1 MKAAHPTPEHCD
13 LLVVGS
19 GAGALSAAVTAAHL
33 GLKVIVVEKD
43 PQYGGTTAWSG
54 GWMWVPRNPLAVEAG
69 LLERIDKPLSY
80 LRRELGEKF
89 DESRALAFLT
99 NGPRMVEFFR
109 KNTAL
114 QFIDGNTIP
123 DFHGHTINA
132 ATGGR
137 SICAAPFD
145 ARQLGER
152 LHDLKP
158 PLHETTLWSM
168 GIASGAELRHFLNA
182 LHKPASFWYVTK
194 LVLRHWR
201 DLLVHRRG
209 TRLVNGNALI
219 GGLAKSAFDW
229 GVDIRVNSPALRLL
243 QEGSRVTGAVI
254 QTPQGE
260 ANIHARCGVVLA
272 TGGFPHDPKR
282 KQQLLPHAPTGHE
295 HWSAGNRGN
304 TGDGLRLGESAG
316 GVVAGDLVQAAALAP
331 VSLVPRQDGSV
342 AHFPHLIER
351 AKPGLIAVTA
361 QGQRFANEANSYH
374 DFMQDLLAAT
384 PAGHKPEAWLVCDHA
399 FIRYYGLGAV
409 KPAPMPLGPWLKNG
423 YLKRGHSLADLAQ
436 ACGIDAKTLQATVQR
451 YNTLTQDGK
460 DRDFGKGETPY
471 NRIQGDAI
479 KATRRGLRN
488 PCMGPIEQGP
498 FYAVKVVMGSLGT
511 FAGLRV
517 NDHAQV
523 IDAQGQAIPGLYAG
537 GNDLSSMM
545 GGHYP
550 AGGITLGPAM
560 TFGFIAAHHAA
571 GRDLDNS
578 PLMTNTVS
586 SPAQTLSSQDSNT
599 LSPRTRS
606 GVHARTPLDAGSKSG
621 MTAPLHLHQKAH
633 TMYYELATMTL
644 PFGTAGQAASYVQA
658 FATAPQAQ
666 GELLG
671 CWFTDIGVLNQ
682 MIVLRGFATLDA
694 LQAERDRTQQ
704 SARPESGN
712 GPWGPFGCG
721 EIYQSLEQH
730 SYKGFPWMKPVRPS
744 AESGIT
750 GPVYE
755 IRTYGIK
762 TGGVQPTIDLWEQYV
777 PARNKLSPC
786 VVAMVALDGP
796 LRFTNI
802 WAYDSL
808 NARSQIRG
816 EAVAQGIWP
825 PKGGPAHLTTN
836 MVSTIAMP
844 TAVSPLK

>member
-1 MKAAHPTPEHCD
+1 MNAASPTPEHCD
-13 LLVVGS
+13 LLVIGS

-69 LLERIDKPLSY
+69 LLERVEKPLSY

-89 DESRALAFLT
+89 DESRALAFLN

-109 KNTAL
+109 RHTAL
-114 QFIDGNTIP
+114 QFIDGNAIP
-123 DFHGHTINA
+123 DFHGHTPDA
-132 ATGGR
+132 ALGGR

-145 ARQLGER
+145 ARQLGAR

-158 PLHETTLWSM
+158 PLKETTLWGM

-182 LHKPASFWYVTK
+182 LHQPASFWYVTK
-194 LVLRHWR
+194 RVLRHWR

-219 GGLAKSAFDW
+219 GGLAKSAFDL
-229 GVDIRVNSPALRLL
+229 GVDIRMNSPAVRLL
-243 QEGSRVTGAVI
+243 QSGGRVTGAVVK
-254 QTPQGE
+254 TAQGE
-260 ANIHARCGVVLA
+260 QSIQARCGVVLA
-272 TGGFPHDPKR
+272 TGGFPHDPAR

-316 GVVAGDLVQAAALAP
+316 GVVANDLVQAAALAP
-331 VSLVPRQDGSV
+331 VSLVLRKDGSV

-361 QGQRFANEANSYH
+361 KGERFTNEANSYH
-374 DFMQDLLAAT
+374 DFMQGLLAAT
-384 PAGHKPEAWLVCDHA
+384 PAGQAPEAWLVCDHA

-423 YLKRGHSLADLAQ
+423 YLQRGETLAELGD
-436 ACGIDAKTLQATVQR
+436 ACGINAQALQATVQR
-451 YNTLTQDGK
+451 YNALAQDGK

-479 KATRRGLRN
+479 NATRRGLRN
-488 PCMGPIEQGP
+488 PCMGPIESGP

-571 GRDLDNS
+571 GRD
-578 PLMTNTVS
+578 
-586 SPAQTLSSQDSNT
+586 PAATCEYPISKNPTD
-599 LSPRTRS
+599 
-606 GVHARTPLDAGSKSG
+606 TPKEN
-621 MTAPLHLHQKAH
+621 

-644 PFGTAGQAASYVQA
+644 PFGTAGQAATHVQA
-658 FATAPQAQ
+658 FATAPEAQ

-671 CWFTDIGVLNQ
+671 CWFTDIGQLNQ
-682 MIVLRGFATLDA
+682 LVVLRGFATLEA
-694 LQAERDRTQQ
+694 LQAERERTQQ
-704 SARPESGN
+704 STRPETGD

-721 EIYQSLEQH
+721 DIFQSLEQH

-777 PARNKLSPC
+777 PARDKLSPC

-825 PKGGPAHLTTN
+825 PKGGPAHLTTH

>member
-1 MKAAHPTPEHCD
+1 MTTTTPPDNTCD

-33 GLKVIVVEKD
+33 GLQVIVVEKD
-43 PQYGGTTAWSG
+43 PHYGGTTAWSG
-54 GWMWVPRNPLAVEAG
+54 GWMWVPRNPLAIEAG
-69 LLERIDKPLSY
+69 LFERIDKPLSY
-80 LRRELGEKF
+80 LRRELGEQF
-89 DESRALAFLT
+89 DESRARTFLD
-99 NGPRMVEFFR
+99 NAPRMVEFFR

-114 QFIDGNTIP
+114 QFIDGNAIP
-123 DFHGHTINA
+123 DFHGQTPDA

-137 SICAAPFD
+137 SVCAAPFD
-145 ARQLGER
+145 ARQLGPH
-152 LHDLKP
+152 LHELKA
-158 PLHETTLWSM
+158 PLRETTLWGM

-182 LHKPASFWYVTK
+182 LHQPASFWYVSK
-194 LVLRHWR
+194 LLLRHAK
-201 DLLVHRRG
+201 DLLVHGRG

-219 GGLAKSAFDW
+219 GALAQSAFDL
-229 GVDIRVNSPALRLL
+229 GVQIRVNSPAVRLL
-243 QEGSRVTGAVI
+243 QSDGRVTGAVVQGPTGEMAI
-254 QTPQGE
+254 Q
-260 ANIHARCGVVLA
+260 ARCGVVLA
-272 TGGFPHDPKR
+272 TGGFPHDPVR
-282 KQQLLPHAPTGHE
+282 KQQLLPHAPSGHE
-295 HWSAGNRGN
+295 HWSAGNRSN
-304 TGDGLRLGESAG
+304 TGDGLRLGEWAG
-316 GVVAGDLVQAAALAP
+316 GVVADDLVQAAALAP
-331 VSLVPRQDGSV
+331 VSLVPRANPGAQGHT

-361 QGQRFANEANSYH
+361 QGVRFTNEANSYH
-374 DFMQDLLAAT
+374 DFMQGLLAAT
-384 PAGHKPEAWLVCDHA
+384 PKGQTPEAWLVCDHA

-409 KPAPMPLGPWLKNG
+409 KPAPMPLGRWLKNG
-423 YLKRGHSLADLAQ
+423 YLKRGHSIAELAQ
-436 ACGIDAKTLQATVQR
+436 ACGINAPALQATVQR
-451 YNTLTQDGK
+451 YNALSQDGK

-479 KATRRGLRN
+479 NATRRGLRN
-488 PCMGPIEQGP
+488 PCMGPIEKGP

-523 IDAQGQAIPGLYAG
+523 VNAQGQAIPGLYAG

-571 GRDLDNS
+571 GRD
-578 PLMTNTVS
+578 
-586 SPAQTLSSQDSNT
+586 PAATCEYPIPPTSCDT
-599 LSPRTRS
+599 TKE
-606 GVHARTPLDAGSKSG
+606 TP
-621 MTAPLHLHQKAH
+621 
-633 TMYYELATMTL
+633 MYYELATMTL
-644 PFGTAGQAASYVQA
+644 PFGTAGQAATNVQA
-658 FATAPQAQ
+658 YASSADAQ

-671 CWFTDIGVLNQ
+671 CWFTDIGQLNQ
-682 MIVLRGFATLDA
+682 MVVLRGFATLDA
-694 LQAERDRTQQ
+694 LRFERERTQK
-704 SARPESGN
+704 STS
-712 GPWGPFGCG
+712 PFGCG
-721 EIYQSLEQH
+721 EIFQSLEQH
-730 SYKGFPWMKPVRPS
+730 SYQGFPWMKPVRPS

-777 PARNKLSPC
+777 PARDKLSPC

>member
-1 MKAAHPTPEHCD
+1 MSTHTTPDNSCD
-13 LLVVGS
+13 LLVIGS
-19 GAGALSAAVTAAHL
+19 GAGALSAAVSAAHL

-69 LLERIDKPLSY
+69 LLERIEKPLSY
-80 LRRELGEKF
+80 LRRELGDKF
-89 DESRALAFLT
+89 DESRALAFLN

-109 KNTAL
+109 RHTAL
-114 QFIDGNTIP
+114 QFIDGNAIP
-123 DFHGHTINA
+123 DFHGHTPDA
-132 ATGGR
+132 ALGGR

-145 ARQLGER
+145 ARQLGAR

-158 PLHETTLWSM
+158 PLKETTLWGM

-209 TRLVNGNALI
+209 TRLVNGNALV
-219 GGLAKSAFDW
+219 GGLAKSAFDL
-229 GVDIRVNSPALRLL
+229 GVQIRVNSPAVRLL
-243 QEGSRVTGAVI
+243 QNGDRVTGAVV
-254 QTPQGE
+254 QTPDGE
-260 ANIHARCGVVLA
+260 QSIHARCGVVLA
-272 TGGFPHDPKR
+272 TGGFPHDPTR

-295 HWSAGNRGN
+295 HWSAGSRGN

-316 GVVAGDLVQAAALAP
+316 GVVANDLVQAAALAP
-331 VSLVPRQDGSV
+331 VSLVPRKNPGSEDSKGSL

-361 QGQRFANEANSYH
+361 QGERFTNEANSYH
-374 DFMQDLLAAT
+374 DFMQGLLAAT
-384 PAGHKPEAWLVCDHA
+384 PAGQAPQAWLVCDHA

-423 YLKRGHSLADLAQ
+423 YLKRGQTLAELTQ
-436 ACGIDAKTLQATVQR
+436 VCGIDAQGLQATVQR
-451 YNTLTQDGK
+451 YNTLAQDGK

-479 KATRRGLRN
+479 NATRRGLRN
-488 PCMGPIEQGP
+488 PCMGPIESGP

-523 IDAQGQAIPGLYAG
+523 VDTQGQAIPGLYAG

-571 GRDLDNS
+571 GRD
-578 PLMTNTVS
+578 
-586 SPAQTLSSQDSNT
+586 PAATCEYPISNT
-599 LSPRTRS
+599 STD
-606 GVHARTPLDAGSKSG
+606 TSKD
-621 MTAPLHLHQKAH
+621 H

-644 PFGTAGQAASYVQA
+644 PFGTAGQAATNVQA
-658 FATAPQAQ
+658 FATAPEAQ

-694 LQAERDRTQQ
+694 LQAERERTQKHT
-704 SARPESGN
+704 N
-712 GPWGPFGCG
+712 PFGCG
-721 EIYQSLEQH
+721 EIFQTLEQH

-744 AESGIT
+744 AESGIS

-777 PARNKLSPC
+777 PARDKLSPC

-808 NARSQIRG
+808 NARSQIRS

-836 MVSTIAMP
+836 MVSTMAMP

>member
-1 MKAAHPTPEHCD
+1 MPSNANPDNSCD
-13 LLVVGS
+13 LLVIGS
-19 GAGALSAAVTAAHL
+19 GAGALSTAVTAAHL

-43 PQYGGTTAWSG
+43 AQYGGTTAWSG
-54 GWMWVPRNPLAVEAG
+54 GWMWVPRNPLAIEAG
-69 LLERIDKPLSY
+69 LVERIEKPLAY

-89 DESRALAFLT
+89 DESRALVFLN

-109 KNTAL
+109 HHTAL
-114 QFIDGNTIP
+114 QFIDGNAIP
-123 DFHGHTINA
+123 DFHGQTPDA
-132 ATGGR
+132 ALGGR

-145 ARQLGER
+145 ASKLGAR

-158 PLHETTLWSM
+158 PLHETTLWGM
-168 GIASGAELRHFLNA
+168 GIAAGAEMRHFLNA

-194 LVLRHWR
+194 LLLRYGR

-219 GGLAKSAFDW
+219 GGLAKSAFNL
-229 GVDIRVNSPALRLL
+229 GVDIRVNSPAVRLL
-243 QEGSRVTGAVI
+243 QSQDRVTGAVV
-254 QTPQGE
+254 QTPQG
-260 ANIHARCGVVLA
+260 AVNIQARCGVVLA
-272 TGGFPHDPKR
+272 TGGFPHDPAR

-295 HWSAGNRGN
+295 HWSAGNWGN

-316 GVVAGDLVQAAALAP
+316 GIVAGDLVQAAALAP
-331 VSLVPRQDGSV
+331 VSLVPRADGSV

-374 DFMQDLLAAT
+374 DFVQDLLAAV
-384 PAGHKPEAWLVCDHA
+384 PAGQAPEAWLVCDHQ

-409 KPAPMPLGPWLKNG
+409 KPAPMRLGPWLKNS
-423 YLKRGHSLADLAQ
+423 YLRRGQTLGELAEACDINAQ
-436 ACGIDAKTLQATVQR
+436 GLKATVQR
-451 YNTLTQDGK
+451 YIALAQDGK
-460 DRDFGKGETPY
+460 DRDFGKGETAY

-479 KATRRGLRN
+479 NAKRRGLRN
-488 PCMGPIEQGP
+488 PCMGPIESGP

-517 NDHAQV
+517 NNHAQV
-523 IDAQGQAIPGLYAG
+523 IDAQGQAIPGLYAA

-571 GRDLDNS
+571 GRD
-578 PLMTNTVS
+578 
-586 SPAQTLSSQDSNT
+586 PATTCDYPISKTLTD
-599 LSPRTRS
+599 
-606 GVHARTPLDAGSKSG
+606 TP
-621 MTAPLHLHQKAH
+621 KAN

-644 PFGTAGQAASYVQA
+644 PFGTAGQAATNVQA
-658 FATAPQAQ
+658 FATAPDAL

-694 LQAERDRTQQ
+694 LQAERERTQQ
-704 SARPESGN
+704 SAS
-712 GPWGPFGCG
+712 PFGCG
-721 EIYQSLEQH
+721 EIYQTLEQH

-744 AESGIT
+744 FESGIT

-755 IRTYGIK
+755 IRSYGIK
-762 TGGVQPTIDLWEQYV
+762 TGSVQPTIDLWEQYV
-777 PARNKLSPC
+777 PARDKLSPC

-808 NARSQIRG
+808 NARSQIRA

-836 MVSTIAMP
+836 MVSTMAMP

>member
-1 MKAAHPTPEHCD
+1 MSMPSTTPPDNSCD
-13 LLVVGS
+13 LLVIGS

-69 LLERIDKPLSY
+69 LLERIEKPLSY
-80 LRRELGEKF
+80 LRRELGDKF
-89 DESRALAFLT
+89 DESRALAFLN

-109 KNTAL
+109 RHTAL
-114 QFIDGNTIP
+114 QFIDGNAIP
-123 DFHGHTINA
+123 DFHGHTPDA
-132 ATGGR
+132 ALGGR

-145 ARQLGER
+145 ARQLGTR

-158 PLHETTLWSM
+158 PLAETTLWGM

-209 TRLVNGNALI
+209 TRLVNGNALV
-219 GGLAKSAFDW
+219 GGLAQSAFNL
-229 GVDIRVNSPALRLL
+229 GVQIRVNSPAVRLL
-243 QEGSRVTGAVI
+243 QSSDRVTGAVV

-260 ANIHARCGVVLA
+260 QSIHARCGVVLA
-272 TGGFPHDPKR
+272 TGGFPHDPAR

-295 HWSAGNRGN
+295 HWSAGSRGN

-316 GVVAGDLVQAAALAP
+316 GVVANDLVQAAALAP
-331 VSLVPRQDGSV
+331 VSLVPRHDGSL

-361 QGQRFANEANSYH
+361 QGLRFTNEANSYH
-374 DFMQDLLAAT
+374 DFMQGLLAAT
-384 PAGHKPEAWLVCDHA
+384 PAGQAPQAWLVCDHA

-423 YLKRGHSLADLAQ
+423 YLRRGQTLAELAQ
-436 ACGIDAKTLQATVQR
+436 ACGINAQGLQATVQR
-451 YNTLTQDGK
+451 YNALAQDGK

-479 KATRRGLRN
+479 NATRRGLRN
-488 PCMGPIEQGP
+488 PCMGPIERGP

-523 IDAQGQAIPGLYAG
+523 IDAQGRAIPGLYAG

-571 GRDLDNS
+571 GRD
-578 PLMTNTVS
+578 PAATCEFPIPNTS
-586 SPAQTLSSQDSNT
+586 TDT
-599 LSPRTRS
+599 
-606 GVHARTPLDAGSKSG
+606 SKD
-621 MTAPLHLHQKAH
+621 H

-644 PFGTAGQAASYVQA
+644 PFGTAGQAATNVQA
-658 FATAPQAQ
+658 FASAPEAQ

-694 LQAERDRTQQ
+694 LQAERERTQQ
-704 SARPESGN
+704 SAS
-712 GPWGPFGCG
+712 PFGCG
-721 EIYQSLEQH
+721 EIFQTLEQH

-777 PARNKLSPC
+777 PARDKLSPC

>member
-1 MKAAHPTPEHCD
+1 MSNAPEPQPSEPQHDCD

-19 GAGALSAAVTAAHL
+19 GAGGLSAAVTAAHL

-54 GWMWVPRNPLAVEAG
+54 GWMWLPRNPLAVEAG
-69 LLERIDKPLSY
+69 LLERIEKPLSY

-89 DESRALAFLT
+89 DESRTRTFLR

-109 KNTAL
+109 QNTAL
-114 QFIDGNTIP
+114 QFIDGNAIP
-123 DFHGHTINA
+123 DFHGHTPDA

-145 ARQLGER
+145 ARQLGAR

-158 PLHETTLWSM
+158 PLDETTLWGM
-168 GIASGAELRHFLNA
+168 GIASGTELRHFWNA
-182 LHKPASFWYVTK
+182 LHQPLSFLYVTRQ
-194 LVLRHWR
+194 VLRHWKDR
-201 DLLVHRRG
+201 LLHGRG

-219 GGLAKSAFDW
+219 GALAKSAFDR
-229 GVDIRVNSPALRLL
+229 GVEIRVNSPVLRLL
-243 QEGSRVTGAVI
+243 QSEVRVNGAVV
-254 QTPQGE
+254 QTTQGE
-260 ANIHARCGVVLA
+260 VTIHARCGVLLA
-272 TGGFPHDPKR
+272 TGGFPHDPAR
-282 KQQLLPHAPTGHE
+282 KQQLLAHAPTGHE

-316 GVVAGDLVQAAALAP
+316 GRVAGDLVQAAALAP
-331 VSLVPRQDGSV
+331 VSLVPRADGST

-361 QGQRFANEANSYH
+361 QGLRFANEANSYY
-374 DFMQDLLAAT
+374 DFMQALLAITSAD
-384 PAGHKPEAWLVCDHA
+384 HKPEAWLVCDHA
-399 FIRYYGLGAV
+399 FICYYGLGAV
-409 KPAPMPLGPWLKNG
+409 KPAPMPLGPWLQNG
-423 YLKRGHSLADLAQ
+423 YLKRGHSLHELAQ
-436 ACGIDAKTLQATVQR
+436 ACGLHAQALQATVER
-451 YNTLTQDGK
+451 YNAQAQEGK
-460 DRDFGKGETPY
+460 DLDFGKGETPY
-471 NRIQGDAI
+471 NRIQGDALR
-479 KATRRGLRN
+479 ANAQGLRN
-488 PCMGPIEQGP
+488 PCMGPIERGP

-523 IDAQGQAIPGLYAG
+523 LDAQGQPITGLYAG
-537 GNDLSSMM
+537 GNDLNSMM

-560 TFGFIAAHHAA
+560 TFGFMAAHHAA
-571 GRDLDNS
+571 GRD
-578 PLMTNTVS
+578 
-586 SPAQTLSSQDSNT
+586 PAATCEYPISNPSTQTT
-599 LSPRTRS
+599 KHP
-606 GVHARTPLDAGSKSG
+606 
-621 MTAPLHLHQKAH
+621 

-644 PFGTAGQAASYVQA
+644 PFGTAGQAATNVQA
-658 FATAPQAQ
+658 FASDAQAQ

-682 MIVLRGFATLDA
+682 MIVLRGFNTLES
-694 LQAERDRTQQ
+694 LQAERERTQQ
-704 SARPESGN
+704 SAS
-712 GPWGPFGCG
+712 PFNCG
-721 EIYQSLEQH
+721 EIFQTLEQH

-744 AESGIT
+744 AESGIA

-762 TGGVQPTIDLWEQYV
+762 PGGVQPTIDLWKQAV
-777 PARNKLSPC
+777 PARDKLSPC

-808 NARSQIRG
+808 NSRSQIRG

-825 PKGGPAHLTTN
+825 PKGGPAHLTTQ